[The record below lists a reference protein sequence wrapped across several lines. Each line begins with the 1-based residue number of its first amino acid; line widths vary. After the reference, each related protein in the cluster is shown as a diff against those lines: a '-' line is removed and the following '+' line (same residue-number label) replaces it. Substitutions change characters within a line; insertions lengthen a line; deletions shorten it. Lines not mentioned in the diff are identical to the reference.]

1 MSLSAQE
8 LKEAMF
14 QTRLE
19 IFELMYQ
26 LQITE
31 EQQEKK
37 AINSRI
43 KTLQRLHYWQF
54 RQLKNLEE
62 QGLP

>member
-1 MSLSAQE
+1 MSLSLQE
-8 LKEAMF
+8 LKDAMF

-26 LQITE
+26 LQITV
-31 EQQEKK
+31 EQQEKRV
-37 AINSRI
+37 INSRI

-54 RQLKNLEE
+54 RQLKRLEE
-62 QGLP
+62 KG

>member
-1 MSLSAQE
+1 MNSLE

-26 LQITE
+26 LRISSCE
-31 EQQEKK
+31 AEKK
-37 AINSRI
+37 EINKKI
-43 KTLQRLHYWQF
+43 KTLQRLHYWQI
-54 RQLKNLEE
+54 RQLMHLEE
-62 QGLP
+62 KN

>member
-1 MSLSAQE
+1 MPLSGQE
-8 LKEAMF
+8 LKNAMF

-26 LQITE
+26 LQITV
-31 EQQEKK
+31 EQQEKNVIK
-37 AINSRI
+37 SRI

-54 RQLKNLEE
+54 RQLKRLEE
-62 QGLP
+62 QG